1 MNLEWEQ
8 TRFLATMIHNV
19 NCSKKQQMIKPENLF
34 PLPQDNRVKK
44 SKSTKEQYER
54 FLKKVNNIKKD
65 E

>member
-1 MNLEWEQ
+1 MNLQWEQ

-34 PLPQDNRVKK
+34 PLPQDKRIARVK
-44 SKSTKEQYER
+44 SSKEQYQK
-54 FLKKVNNIKKD
+54 FLDKVNNLKKD